1 MAPDYAELHCLSCYS
16 FLRGAS
22 RPNELIERAKTLGY
36 TALALTDECS
46 FAGLAQAHVA
56 AKAQGLHLIVGTEL
70 RLDDALVLV
79 LLARNHDGYSDLC
92 RLITQG
98 RRAADKGEYRLCRE
112 DLCAL
117 GEGVLALFVPRSGRI
132 APDARDEA
140 NAHWVRTR
148 FGERAWLAVELHH
161 GADDAARLRDLLSL
175 AQAHEL
181 PAVACGDVHM
191 HARER
196 RALQDT
202 MSAIRLKRT
211 VFEAGFDLF
220 ANGEHCLHTRAS
232 LARRYPAA
240 LLAETTRIAALCTFS
255 MDALRYEYP
264 REIVPEG
271 LTARSYLRQLTE
283 RGITLR
289 WASQP
294 SATTRAQ
301 IEREL
306 ELIADLNYEPY
317 FLTVY
322 DVVREARA
330 RGILC
335 QGRGSAA
342 NSAVCFCL
350 GITEVDPQESSL
362 LFERFLSRARHEPP
376 DIDVDFEHERREEVI
391 QYIYGKY
398 GRHRAALAATQI
410 TYRRRNAMRDV
421 GKALGLSED
430 QLDRLTSAAAWWE
443 SFDSASA
450 NERLSEQGFDP
461 DAPQIRRLLYLVR
474 QLRGFPRHLSQ
485 HVGGFVISER
495 PLHELVPVE
504 NATMPDRTVIQW
516 DKDDLESLGLLKV
529 DCLALG
535 MLTCLRRCFDLV
547 AAWRGTRWTIAT
559 LPKDDAATYAMIQ
572 RADTVGV
579 FQIES
584 RAQMSMLPRLKPRNF
599 YDLVIEVAIVRPGPI
614 QGNMVHPYLRRRNG
628 EESAEPPS
636 PELKPV
642 LDRTCGVPIFQEQVM
657 SLAMVAAGFTSDEA
671 DGLRRAMAAW
681 KRKGGLEPYRD
692 RLFAGMAERGYEQT
706 FAERIFEQI
715 KGFADYGFPES
726 HAASFAKLAYASS
739 WLKCHEPVAFTCA
752 LLNSLPM
759 GFYGPAQLVQD
770 LRRHGAAVRAPDV
783 CYSGWDSSLE
793 ADTVNSQQPAL
804 RLGLRLL
811 RGFPEDAAQRIVA
824 ARTVAPFRDV
834 DDLVERARLSHH
846 ERTRLADAGALA
858 RLAGHRHRAR
868 WAAQGA
874 HQRPRLLAG
883 SAITSV
889 DVSLAPATTKDDVLR
904 DYGTLGLSL
913 MHHPLTL
920 IRRQCRALQALRS
933 GELRSIAHGTAV
945 RVIGLVIGRQHPQ
958 TASGATFVSLE
969 DEDGV
974 VNVVVWL
981 ALANAQRRELLDS
994 RILGVDGVLE
1004 KVEGVQH
1011 LIARRLHC
1019 YDHLMP
1025 EIQASSRDFH

>member
-1 MAPDYAELHCLSCYS
+1 VLPDYAELYCLTCFS

-22 RPNELIERAKTLGY
+22 RPNELVERAKALGY
-36 TALALTDECS
+36 SALAITDECS

-56 AKAQGLHLIVGTEL
+56 AKAHGLHLIVGTEL
-70 RLDDALVLV
+70 RLDEQLTLV
-79 LLARNHDGYSDLC
+79 LLARDHDGYSDLC

-98 RRAADKGEYRLCRE
+98 RRAAAKGEYRLCRE
-112 DLCAL
+112 DLRAL
-117 GEGVLALFVPRSGRI
+117 GTGVLALFVPQDERI
-132 APDARDEA
+132 VPDDADRN
-140 NAHWVRTR
+140 NAQWVSAQ
-148 FGERAWLAVELHH
+148 FGTRAWLAVTLHH
-161 GADDAARLRDLLSL
+161 GADDGARLQHLLRL
-175 AQAHEL
+175 AQEHNLAT
-181 PAVACGDVHM
+181 VACGEVHM
-191 HARER
+191 HMRER

-202 MSAIRLKRT
+202 LTAIRLRRT
-211 VFEAGFDLF
+211 LVDSGLALHP
-220 ANGEHCLHTRAS
+220 NGERHLHARTT
-232 LARRYPAA
+232 LARRYPIA
-240 LLAETTRIAALCTFS
+240 LLTESTRIASLCAFS
-255 MDALRYEYP
+255 LDTLRYEYP
-264 REIVPEG
+264 REIVPAG
-271 LTARSYLRQLTE
+271 LNPREHLRQLTE
-283 RGITLR
+283 QGMAKR
-289 WASQP
+289 WSDEPTA
-294 SATTRAQ
+294 ATRAL

-306 ELIADLNYEPY
+306 ALIAELQYEPY

-362 LFERFLSRARHEPP
+362 LFERFLSRARNEPP
-376 DIDVDFEHERREEVI
+376 DIDVDFEHERREEII

-398 GRHRAALAATQI
+398 GRQRAALAATQI
-410 TYRRRNAMRDV
+410 TYRRRSAMRDV
-421 GKALGLSED
+421 GKVLGFSDD
-430 QLDRLTSAAAWWE
+430 QIERLTSAAAWWE
-443 SFDSASA
+443 SFDAASA
-450 NERLSEQGFDP
+450 GERLREQGFDP
-461 DAPQIRRLLYLVR
+461 ESPALLRLLYLVR

-535 MLTCLRRCFDLV
+535 MLTCLRRCFDLI
-547 AAWRGTRWTIAT
+547 AAWRNTRWTIAT
-559 LPKDDAATYAMIQ
+559 IPKGDPATYAMIQ

-628 EESAEPPS
+628 EESPEPPS
-636 PELKPV
+636 LELKPV

-657 SLAMVAAGFTSDEA
+657 SLAMVAAGFSSDEA

-692 RLFAGMAERGYEQT
+692 RLFAGMDARGYARE

-739 WLKCHEPVAFTCA
+739 WLKCHEPAAFTCA

-770 LRRHGAAVRAPDV
+770 LRRHGVPVRAPDV
-783 CYSGWDSSLE
+783 RFSHWDSSLE
-793 ADTVNSQQPAL
+793 ADARHADQPAL

-811 RGFPEDAAQRIVA
+811 RGFGQDAAQRIVA
-824 ARTVAPFRDV
+824 ARTLAPFRDV
-834 DDLVERARLSHH
+834 DDLVERAQLSYH
-846 ERTRLADAGALA
+846 ERTRLADAGALVG
-858 RLAGHRHRAR
+858 LAGHRHRAR

-874 HQRPRLLAG
+874 HRRPRLLAE
-883 SAITSV
+883 SAIASV
-889 DVSLAPATTKDDVLR
+889 EVPLTLASAKDEVLR
-904 DYGTLGLSL
+904 DYDALGLSL
-913 MHHPLTL
+913 AHHPLAL
-920 IRRQCRALQALRS
+920 IRRRCRALQALRS
-933 GELRSIAHGTAV
+933 SELQPVAHGTNV

-969 DEDGV
+969 DEDGI

-1011 LIARRLHC
+1011 LIARQLHC
-1019 YDHLMP
+1019 FDYLMP
-1025 EIQASSRDFH
+1025 ELQAHSRDFH